1 MMSTHSTSGS
11 VGAVPAGRVPVQVA
25 RATQADRAARARM
38 QQKAG
43 DRLILA
49 GFVVTVVGIIL
60 YCVACFAGGVDAG
73 LAAILFDNVV
83 PFARATLVV
92 LGIGSA
98 LWLVGSFMYLNGT
111 IAEDEI
117 AGAESNPAAGEN
129 DVER

>member
-11 VGAVPAGRVPVQVA
+11 VGAASAGRVPIQEA
-25 RATQADRAARARM
+25 RATHADRVARARM

-49 GFVVTVVGIIL
+49 GFVLTVVGVIL

-111 IAEDEI
+111 ITEDEI
-117 AGAESNPAAGEN
+117 AGAEWNPAAGEH
-129 DVER
+129 DDER